1 MSTQWKCYT
10 KPFRDTWIRVLRSD
24 VNLQISDGTVPGLF
38 LRYSATTR
46 CIKFYL
52 GYKIRQIHIQR
63 NILIGR
69 YGDFSIKEVKD
80 RAWELRKMIATGIDP
95 MQVEKD
101 KEKQHIKALGQPI
114 SVLFT
119 EYMEKY
125 AKIYKKPRTQDANWA
140 QYRLYL
146 APIFADMRI
155 RQIEEKHVMDA
166 YTKWVKKTSFA
177 TANKAISLLSNFWDW
192 CESCRYV
199 PRDSNPC
206 KYVRKG
212 TNKTYKPQILDQ
224 DGYRALSHALDVG
237 PRITDMHPRLF
248 NALRVL
254 MLTGC
259 RASEITGLEVDE
271 VVLLHKVIHLKDSK
285 TGARDVKLSDAVIP
299 YLETA
304 LAEAAELGSQY
315 VFPGIG
321 NIARPINNIR
331 KPFEWA
337 LKYANLPHMR
347 IHDLRHS
354 FISMGANI
362 GENMAAMKEAA
373 GHSRITTTEG
383 YTHIMDSS
391 TYRAI
396 NNVANAICG

>member
-1 MSTQWKCYT
+1 MAEQWKCYT
-10 KPFRDTWIRVLRSD
+10 KAFRDTWIRLLRSD
-24 VNLQISDGTVPGLF
+24 INLQISDGNIPGLF
-38 LRYSATTR
+38 LRYSAATR
-46 CIKFYL
+46 SIRFFL
-52 GYKIRQIHIQR
+52 GCKI
-63 NILIGR
+63 NDKKCNLFIGR
-69 YGDFSIKEVKD
+69 YNDYSIKD
-80 RAWELRKMIATGIDP
+80 IRDIAWTMRHKLAQGRDPRKEQME
-95 MQVEKD
+95 QKQ
-101 KEKQHIKALGQPI
+101 KEKEEIGE
-114 SVLFT
+114 LFKDLFQQ
-119 EYMEKY
+119 YMDKY
-125 AKIYKKPRTQDANWA
+125 AKIYKKPRTQDSNWG
-140 QYRLYL
+140 QYRLYIG
-146 APIFADMRI
+146 PIFGKMHV

-166 YTKWVKKTSFA
+166 YTKWVKKTSFS
-177 TANKAISLLSNFWDW
+177 TANKALSLLSNFWDW
-192 CESCRYV
+192 CEMYKYV
-199 PRDSNPC
+199 NRNTNPC

-212 TNKTYKPQILDQ
+212 SNKVYKPQILDQ
-224 DGYRALSHALDVG
+224 EGYRALSHALDVG
-237 PRITDMHPRLF
+237 PEVSKMHPRLF

-271 VVLLHKVIHLKDSK
+271 LVLMHKVIHLKDSK

-299 YLETA
+299 YLQTA
-304 LAEAAELGSQY
+304 LNEALALGSKY
-315 VFPGIG
+315 VFPGVG
-321 NIARPINNIR
+321 NITRPINNIR

-337 LKYANLPHMR
+337 LEYAKLPHMR

>member
-1 MSTQWKCYT
+1 MEKQWKCYT
-10 KPFRDTWIRVLRSD
+10 QAFRDTWIRTLRSD
-24 VNLQISDGTVPGLF
+24 VNLQISDGTIPGLS
-38 LRYSATTR
+38 LRYSAATNR
-46 CIKFYL
+46 VRFYL
-52 GYKIRQIHIQR
+52 GCKIKDKKR
-63 NILIGR
+63 NILLGQ
-69 YGDFSIKEVKD
+69 YGDFTIRDIRDRAWLLRHEIALGHDPIQDKKD
-80 RAWELRKMIATGIDP
+80 RAA
-95 MQVEKD
+95 QQEKD
-101 KEKQHIKALGQPI
+101 RGE
-114 SVLFT
+114 LFCDLFPQ
-119 EYMEKY
+119 YMDKY
-125 AKIYKKPRTQDANWA
+125 AKIYKKPKTQIANHA
-140 QYRLYL
+140 QYRLYIG
-146 APIFADMRI
+146 PIFGKMHMRE
-155 RQIEEKHVMDA
+155 IEERHIMDA
-166 YTKWVKKTSFA
+166 YAKWAKKTSFA
-177 TANKAISLLSNFWDW
+177 TANKALSLVSSFWDW
-192 CESCRYV
+192 CESYKYV
-199 PRDSNPC
+199 YRNSNPC

-212 TNKTYKPQILDQ
+212 ANKTYKPQILDQ
-224 DGYRALSHALDVG
+224 NGYRALSHALDVG
-237 PRITDMHPRLF
+237 PRVTDMHPRLF

-259 RASEITGLEVDE
+259 RASEITGLETDE
-271 VVLLHKVIHLKDSK
+271 VVLMHKVIHLKDSK

-396 NNVANAICG
+396 NNVANAICS

>member
-1 MSTQWKCYT
+1 MAEQWKCYT
-10 KPFRDTWIRVLRSD
+10 KAFRDTWIRLLRSD
-24 VNLQISDGTVPGLF
+24 INLQISDGNIPGLF
-38 LRYSATTR
+38 LRYSAATR
-46 CIKFYL
+46 SIRFFL
-52 GYKIRQIHIQR
+52 GCKI
-63 NILIGR
+63 NDKKCNLFIGR
-69 YGDFSIKEVKD
+69 YNDYSIKD
-80 RAWELRKMIATGIDP
+80 IRDIAWTMRHKLAQGRDPRKEQME
-95 MQVEKD
+95 QKQ
-101 KEKQHIKALGQPI
+101 KEKEEIGE
-114 SVLFT
+114 LFKDLFQQ
-119 EYMEKY
+119 YMDKY
-125 AKIYKKPRTQDANWA
+125 AKIYKKPRTQDSNWG
-140 QYRLYL
+140 QYRLYIG
-146 APIFADMRI
+146 PIFGKMHV

-166 YTKWVKKTSFA
+166 YTKWVKKTSFS
-177 TANKAISLLSNFWDW
+177 TANKALSLLSNFWDW
-192 CESCRYV
+192 CEMYKYV
-199 PRDSNPC
+199 NRNTNPC

-212 TNKTYKPQILDQ
+212 SNKVYKPQILDQ
-224 DGYRALSHALDVG
+224 EGYRALSHALDVG
-237 PRITDMHPRLF
+237 PEVSKMHPRLF

-271 VVLLHKVIHLKDSK
+271 LVLMHKVIHLKDSK

-299 YLETA
+299 YLQTA
-304 LAEAAELGSQY
+304 LDEALALGSKY
-315 VFPGIG
+315 VFPGVG
-321 NIARPINNIR
+321 NITRPINNIR

-337 LKYANLPHMR
+337 LEYAKLPHMR

>member
-1 MSTQWKCYT
+1 MAEQWKCYT
-10 KPFRDTWIRVLRSD
+10 KPFRDTWIHLLHSD
-24 VNLQISDGTVPGLF
+24 VNLQVSDGTIPGLF
-38 LRYSATTR
+38 LRYSAATR
-46 CIKFYL
+46 TIRFFL
-52 GYKIRQIHIQR
+52 GCKI
-63 NILIGR
+63 NNKKCNLYIGR
-69 YGDFSIKEVKD
+69 YNDYSIKD
-80 RAWELRKMIATGIDP
+80 IRNMAWNLRHKIAQGQDP
-95 MQVEKD
+95 RL
-101 KEKQHIKALGQPI
+101 EKQEQQQKEQAARGEPFADMFEQ
-114 SVLFT
+114 
-119 EYMEKY
+119 YMDKY
-125 AKIYKKPRTQDANWA
+125 AKLYKKPRTQDANQS

-146 APIFADMRI
+146 APIFGKMYM

-166 YTKWVKKTSFA
+166 YAKWVKRTSFS
-177 TANKAISLLSNFWDW
+177 TANKALSLLSSFWDW
-192 CESCRYV
+192 CESYKYV
-199 PRDSNPC
+199 DRNTNPC

-212 TNKTYKPQILDQ
+212 SNKTYKPQILDQ
-224 DGYRALSHALDVG
+224 NGYRALSHALEVG
-237 PRITDMHPRLF
+237 PKVSRMHPRLF

-271 VVLLHKVIHLKDSK
+271 LALMHKVIHLKDSK
-285 TGARDVKLSDAVIP
+285 TGARDVKLCDAVIP
-299 YLETA
+299 YLQAALDEATA
-304 LAEAAELGSQY
+304 LGSRY
-315 VFPGIG
+315 VFPGVG
-321 NIARPINNIR
+321 NIRRPINNIR

-337 LKYANLPHMR
+337 LEYAKLPHMR

>member
-1 MSTQWKCYT
+1 MAEQWKCYT
-10 KPFRDTWIRVLRSD
+10 KPFRDTWIHLLHSD
-24 VNLQISDGTVPGLF
+24 VNLQVSDGTIPGLF
-38 LRYSATTR
+38 LRYSAATHTIR
-46 CIKFYL
+46 FFL
-52 GYKIRQIHIQR
+52 GCKI
-63 NILIGR
+63 NNKKCNLYIGR
-69 YGDFSIKEVKD
+69 YNDYSIKD
-80 RAWELRKMIATGIDP
+80 IRNMAWNLRHKIAQGQDP
-95 MQVEKD
+95 RI
-101 KEKQHIKALGQPI
+101 EKQEQQQKEQAARGEPFADMFEQ
-114 SVLFT
+114 
-119 EYMEKY
+119 YMDKY
-125 AKIYKKPRTQDANWA
+125 AKLYKKPRTQDANQS

-146 APIFADMRI
+146 APIFGKMYM

-166 YTKWVKKTSFA
+166 YAKWVKRTSFS
-177 TANKAISLLSNFWDW
+177 TANKALSLLSSFWDW
-192 CESCRYV
+192 CESYKYV
-199 PRDSNPC
+199 DRNTNPC

-212 TNKTYKPQILDQ
+212 SNKTYKPQILDQ
-224 DGYRALSHALDVG
+224 DGYRALSHALEVG
-237 PRITDMHPRLF
+237 PKVSRMHPRLF

-271 VVLLHKVIHLKDSK
+271 LALMHKVIHLKDSK
-285 TGARDVKLSDAVIP
+285 TGARDVKLCDAVIP
-299 YLETA
+299 YLQAALDEATA
-304 LAEAAELGSQY
+304 LGSKY
-315 VFPGIG
+315 VFPGVG
-321 NIARPINNIR
+321 NIRRPINNIR

-337 LKYANLPHMR
+337 LEYAKLPHMR

>member
-1 MSTQWKCYT
+1 MRREIAPGYDPIQDKKDQAAQLEKECGEL
-10 KPFRDTWIRVLRSD
+10 FC
-24 VNLQISDGTVPGLF
+24 NLFPQ
-38 LRYSATTR
+38 
-46 CIKFYL
+46 
-52 GYKIRQIHIQR
+52 
-63 NILIGR
+63 
-69 YGDFSIKEVKD
+69 
-80 RAWELRKMIATGIDP
+80 
-95 MQVEKD
+95 
-101 KEKQHIKALGQPI
+101 
-114 SVLFT
+114 
-119 EYMEKY
+119 YMDKY
-125 AKIYKKPRTQDANWA
+125 AKIYKKPKTQIANHA
-140 QYRLYL
+140 QYRLYIG
-146 APIFADMRI
+146 PIFGQMHMRE
-155 RQIEEKHVMDA
+155 IEERHIMDA
-166 YTKWVKKTSFA
+166 YAKWTKKTSFA
-177 TANKAISLLSNFWDW
+177 TANKALSLVSSFWDW
-192 CESCRYV
+192 CESYKYV
-199 PRDSNPC
+199 DRNTNPC

-224 DGYRALSHALDVG
+224 NGYRALSHALDIG
-237 PRITDMHPRLF
+237 PLLTDMHPRLF

-259 RASEITGLEVDE
+259 RASEITGLGVDE
-271 VVLLHKVIHLKDSK
+271 VVLMHKVIHLKDSK

-337 LKYANLPHMR
+337 LKYAKLPHMR

-373 GHSRITTTEG
+373 GHSRVTTTEG

>member
-1 MSTQWKCYT
+1 MAEQWKCYT
-10 KPFRDTWIRVLRSD
+10 KPFRDTWIHLLHSD
-24 VNLQISDGTVPGLF
+24 VNLQVSDGTIPGLF
-38 LRYSATTR
+38 LRYSAATR
-46 CIKFYL
+46 TIRFFL
-52 GYKIRQIHIQR
+52 GCKI
-63 NILIGR
+63 NNKKCNLYIGR
-69 YGDFSIKEVKD
+69 YNAYSIKD
-80 RAWELRKMIATGIDP
+80 IRNMAWNLRHKIAQGQDP
-95 MQVEKD
+95 RL
-101 KEKQHIKALGQPI
+101 EKQEQQQKEQAARGEPFADMFEQ
-114 SVLFT
+114 
-119 EYMEKY
+119 YMDKY
-125 AKIYKKPRTQDANWA
+125 AKLYKKPRTQDANQS

-146 APIFADMRI
+146 APIFGKMYM

-166 YTKWVKKTSFA
+166 YAKWVKRTSFS
-177 TANKAISLLSNFWDW
+177 TANKALSLLSSFWDW
-192 CESCRYV
+192 CESYKYV
-199 PRDSNPC
+199 DRNTNPC

-212 TNKTYKPQILDQ
+212 SNKTYKPQILDQ
-224 DGYRALSHALDVG
+224 NGYRALSHALEVG
-237 PRITDMHPRLF
+237 PKVSRMHPRLF

-271 VVLLHKVIHLKDSK
+271 LALMHKVIHLKDSK
-285 TGARDVKLSDAVIP
+285 TGARDVKLCDAVIP
-299 YLETA
+299 YLQAALDEATA
-304 LAEAAELGSQY
+304 LGSRY
-315 VFPGIG
+315 VFPGVG
-321 NIARPINNIR
+321 NIRRPINNIR

-337 LKYANLPHMR
+337 LEYAKLPHMR

>member
-1 MSTQWKCYT
+1 MAEQWKCYT
-10 KPFRDTWIRVLRSD
+10 KPFRDTWIHLLHSD
-24 VNLQISDGTVPGLF
+24 VNLQISDGTIPGLF
-38 LRYSATTR
+38 LRYSAAT
-46 CIKFYL
+46 
-52 GYKIRQIHIQR
+52 R
-63 NILIGR
+63 NIRFFLGCKIDNKKCNIFIGR
-69 YGDFSIKEVKD
+69 YRDYSIKD
-80 RAWELRKMIATGIDP
+80 IRDMAWNMRHQIAQGEDPRRKRLEE
-95 MQVEKD
+95 QL
-101 KEKQHIKALGQPI
+101 KEKETLGEQVK
-114 SVLFT
+114 VLFPQ
-119 EYMEKY
+119 YMDKY
-125 AKIYKKPRTQDANWA
+125 SKIYKKPRTQDSNWG

-146 APIFADMRI
+146 APMFDKLYI

-166 YTKWVKKTSFA
+166 YAKWVKKTSFS
-177 TANKAISLLSNFWDW
+177 TANKALSLFSNFWDW
-192 CESCRYV
+192 CEMYKYV
-199 PRDSNPC
+199 DRNTNPC

-212 TNKTYKPQILDQ
+212 SNKVYKPQILDQ

-237 PRITDMHPRLF
+237 PQVSKMHPRLF

-259 RASEITGLEVDE
+259 RASEITGLEVE
-271 VVLLHKVIHLKDSK
+271 ELALMHKVIHLKDSK

-299 YLETA
+299 YLQVALDEATA
-304 LAEAAELGSQY
+304 LGSKY
-315 VFPGIG
+315 VFPGVG
-321 NIARPINNIR
+321 NEHRPINNIR

-337 LKYANLPHMR
+337 LSYAKLPHMR

-362 GENMAAMKEAA
+362 GENIAAMKEAA

-396 NNVANAICG
+396 NNVANAICA

>member
-1 MSTQWKCYT
+1 MAEQWKCYT
-10 KPFRDTWIRVLRSD
+10 KPFRDTWIHLLHSD
-24 VNLQISDGTVPGLF
+24 VNLQVSDGTIPGLF
-38 LRYSATTR
+38 LRYSAATR
-46 CIKFYL
+46 TIRFFL
-52 GYKIRQIHIQR
+52 GCKI
-63 NILIGR
+63 NNKKCNLYIGR
-69 YGDFSIKEVKD
+69 YNDYSIKD
-80 RAWELRKMIATGIDP
+80 IRNMAWNLRHKIAQGQDP
-95 MQVEKD
+95 RI
-101 KEKQHIKALGQPI
+101 EKQEQQQKEQAARGEPFADMFEQ
-114 SVLFT
+114 
-119 EYMEKY
+119 YMDKY
-125 AKIYKKPRTQDANWA
+125 AKLYKKPRTQDANQS

-146 APIFADMRI
+146 APIFGKMYM

-166 YTKWVKKTSFA
+166 YAKWVKRTSFS
-177 TANKAISLLSNFWDW
+177 TANKALSLLSSFWDW
-192 CESCRYV
+192 CESYKYV
-199 PRDSNPC
+199 DRNTNPC

-212 TNKTYKPQILDQ
+212 SNKTYKPQILDQ
-224 DGYRALSHALDVG
+224 DGYRALSHALEVG
-237 PRITDMHPRLF
+237 PKVSRMHPRLF

-271 VVLLHKVIHLKDSK
+271 LALMHKVIHLKDSK
-285 TGARDVKLSDAVIP
+285 TGARDVKLCDAVIP
-299 YLETA
+299 YLQAALDEATA
-304 LAEAAELGSQY
+304 LGSKY
-315 VFPGIG
+315 VFPGVG
-321 NIARPINNIR
+321 NIRRPINNIR

-337 LKYANLPHMR
+337 LEYAKLPHMR

>member
-1 MSTQWKCYT
+1 MEKQWKCYT
-10 KPFRDTWIRVLRSD
+10 QAFRDTWIRVLRSD
-24 VNLQISDGTVPGLF
+24 VNLQISDGTIPGLF
-38 LRYSATTR
+38 LRYSAATR
-46 CIKFYL
+46 HIRFYL
-52 GYKIRQIHIQR
+52 GCKIKDKKC
-63 NILIGR
+63 NILLGQ
-69 YGDFSIKEVKD
+69 YGDFSIRDIRD
-80 RAWELRKMIATGIDP
+80 RAWSLRHEIALGRDP
-95 MQVEKD
+95 IQMQKDAAIQKEKD
-101 KEKQHIKALGQPI
+101 RGE
-114 SVLFT
+114 LFSDLFPQ
-119 EYMEKY
+119 YMDKY
-125 AKIYKKPRTQDANWA
+125 AKIYKKPRTQDANLA
-140 QYRLYL
+140 QYRLYIG
-146 APIFADMRI
+146 PIFGKMHMRE
-155 RQIEEKHVMDA
+155 IEEQHVMDA
-166 YTKWVKKTSFA
+166 YARWAKKTSFA
-177 TANKAISLLSNFWDW
+177 TANKALSLVSSFWDW
-192 CESCRYV
+192 CESYKYV
-199 PRDSNPC
+199 DRNTNPC

-212 TNKTYKPQILDQ
+212 ANKTYKPQILDQ
-224 DGYRALSHALDVG
+224 IGYRALSHALDVG
-237 PRITDMHPRLF
+237 PTVTDMHPRLF

-271 VVLLHKVIHLKDSK
+271 VVLMHKVIHLKDSK

-299 YLETA
+299 YLQTA
-304 LAEAAELGSQY
+304 LDEAEQMGSKY

-321 NIARPINNIR
+321 NITRPINNIR

-337 LKYANLPHMR
+337 LKYAKLPHMR

>member
-1 MSTQWKCYT
+1 MAEQWKCYT
-10 KPFRDTWIRVLRSD
+10 KAFRDTWIRLLRSD
-24 VNLQISDGTVPGLF
+24 INLQISDGNIPGLF
-38 LRYSATTR
+38 LRYSAATR
-46 CIKFYL
+46 SIRFFL
-52 GYKIRQIHIQR
+52 GCKI
-63 NILIGR
+63 NDKKCNLFIGR
-69 YGDFSIKEVKD
+69 YNDYSIKD
-80 RAWELRKMIATGIDP
+80 IRDIAWTMRHKLAQGRDPRKEQME
-95 MQVEKD
+95 QKQ
-101 KEKQHIKALGQPI
+101 KEKEEIGE
-114 SVLFT
+114 LFKDLFQQ
-119 EYMEKY
+119 YMDKY
-125 AKIYKKPRTQDANWA
+125 AKIYKKPRTQDSNWG
-140 QYRLYL
+140 QYRLYIG
-146 APIFADMRI
+146 PIFGKMHV

-166 YTKWVKKTSFA
+166 YTKWVKKTSFS
-177 TANKAISLLSNFWDW
+177 TANKALSLLSNFWDW
-192 CESCRYV
+192 CEMYKYV
-199 PRDSNPC
+199 NRNTNPC

-212 TNKTYKPQILDQ
+212 SNKVYKPQILDQ
-224 DGYRALSHALDVG
+224 EGYRALSHALDVG
-237 PRITDMHPRLF
+237 PEVSKMHPRLF

-271 VVLLHKVIHLKDSK
+271 LVLMHKVIHLKDSK

-299 YLETA
+299 YLQTA
-304 LAEAAELGSQY
+304 LDEALALGSRY
-315 VFPGIG
+315 VFPGVG
-321 NIARPINNIR
+321 NITRPINNIR

-337 LKYANLPHMR
+337 LEYAKLPHMR